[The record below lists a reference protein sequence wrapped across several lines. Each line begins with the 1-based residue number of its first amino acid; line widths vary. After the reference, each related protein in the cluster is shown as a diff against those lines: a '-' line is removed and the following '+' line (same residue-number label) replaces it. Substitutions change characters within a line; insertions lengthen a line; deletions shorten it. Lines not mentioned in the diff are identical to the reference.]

1 MSTEETRSVI
11 EQRVNAVSA
20 FDIPALQNLAAPGA
34 RYWTSGPK
42 EKIPFAG
49 DLSYV
54 DRIGGMPK
62 GLGQVK
68 SRKFTNRGI
77 VVEGDTGVLELHLT
91 GEAPGGHPLDNGV
104 MMKFVVKD
112 GKIQDVREY
121 MDATSF
127 FHSSF

>member
-11 EQRVNAVSA
+11 EQWVGAISVL
-20 FDIPALQNLAAPGA
+20 DIAALQNIAAPGA

-49 DLSYV
+49 DLSYA

-91 GEAPGGHPLDNGV
+91 GEGQGGYPIDNGV
-104 MMKFVVKD
+104 MIKFVVKD

-127 FHSSF
+127 FRS